1 MVEHLIRN
9 EKVAGSIPAGG
20 STPLILVMNIKLSLR
35 QAIND
40 RGFLSALIVSVL
52 ILVCIGVV
60 CVIEIRPNELQV
72 PIRNTVFGITY
83 TYREQWYNE
92 LYFAGFAVLVAVLN
106 TLIAT
111 KLYAVKDRRYGIAF
125 QWLTAVILAISVL
138 ILTAIFRVISVVE

>member
-1 MVEHLIRN
+1 M
-9 EKVAGSIPAGG
+9 
-20 STPLILVMNIKLSLR
+20 
-35 QAIND
+35 
-40 RGFLSALIVSVL
+40 SALIVSVL